1 MKDFYTLFYDPL
13 ETSAVQVASIM
24 QSFQKLEQ
32 MKDKTVVALPYEVS
46 LRRLDKDQ
54 LRHLLKFYEEITK
67 VLLNE

>member
-24 QSFQKLEQ
+24 KSFQKLEQ
-32 MKDKTVVALPYEVS
+32 MKDKNVVALPYEVS
-46 LRRLDKDQ
+46 LRRLDKDD
-54 LRHLLKFYEEITK
+54 LRHLLKIYEEITK

>member
-13 ETSAVQVASIM
+13 ETSVEQVASIM
-24 QSFQKLEQ
+24 KSFQKLEQ
-32 MKDKTVVALPYEVS
+32 MKDKNVVALPYEVS
-46 LRRLDKDQ
+46 LRRLDKDD

>member
-32 MKDKTVVALPYEVS
+32 MKDKNVVALPYEVS
-46 LRRLDKDQ
+46 LRRLDKDD
-54 LRHLLKFYEEITK
+54 LRHLLKIYEEITK